1 MSGRLSR
8 HVHRA
13 ASAERGAAWCRRKS
27 RAPRAPHVLP
37 ACSPRLCCKPAAPPP
52 CACAGCHQ
60 PRGGHGCSLPAPVSG
75 RHSLLE
81 TLRGVRAV
89 PGALPSSRR
98 SAIPVGNAGDLNSA
112 ADFTST
118 PHLLFRGSDSEVTG
132 QRERDKTVG
141 GYGTSSHAGGRGG
154 ETSRGQNRGC
164 RCLWGGD
171 GETQRRLHEG
181 LRGRCD
187 REVRG
192 PARGVALSGL
202 ACGLLGETAR
212 VFGTRHPSPSQ
223 MSHACDTAI

>member
-1 MSGRLSR
+1 MRTRMGVIKPGRAHRVGRYGSHVVSGRLSR

-37 ACSPRLCCKPAAPPP
+37 TCSPRLCCKPAAPPP
-52 CACAGCHQ
+52 CACASRHQ

-81 TLRGVRAV
+81 TLRGARAV

-118 PHLLFRGSDSEVTG
+118 PHLLLRGFRFRGH
-132 QRERDKTVG
+132 R
-141 GYGTSSHAGGRGG
+141 
-154 ETSRGQNRGC
+154 
-164 RCLWGGD
+164 
-171 GETQRRLHEG
+171 
-181 LRGRCD
+181 
-187 REVRG
+187 
-192 PARGVALSGL
+192 PARKG
-202 ACGLLGETAR
+202 
-212 VFGTRHPSPSQ
+212 
-223 MSHACDTAI
+223 